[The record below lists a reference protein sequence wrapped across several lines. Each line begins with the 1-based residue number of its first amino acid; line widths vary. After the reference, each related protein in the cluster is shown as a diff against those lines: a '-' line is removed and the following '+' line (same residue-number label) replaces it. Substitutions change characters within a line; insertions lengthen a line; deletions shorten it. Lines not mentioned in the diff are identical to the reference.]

1 MGQML
6 NRHKLF
12 VERLKIAFKARG
24 IKVKTHDLLAFFD
37 LLKSRKMNVNC
48 FRALLGKGDQ

>member
-1 MGQML
+1 ML